1 MRTGPGANDLAT
13 SDPAPGSNSHRH
25 PQSTMPSVRTPRAIV
40 PIIPIKGRGAGSNR
54 ESRFDAWNRQLDGDH
69 VDGALAEGE
78 SASPRTEITL
88 RDARSIISRNQS
100 PDIPFEQSINPYQG
114 CEHGCVYCYA
124 RPTHAYLGLSP
135 GLDFETKIHA
145 KTNAAELLVKELSRP
160 GYVPKFIALGAN
172 TDPYQPT
179 ERQLEITRSVLR
191 VLSDFNHPV
200 GITTKSALV
209 ERDIDILGPMAARDL
224 ARVFVSVATLDHE
237 IARRLEPRANAP
249 ARRIE
254 AIRRLAAAG
263 IPTGVIVGPVIPALT
278 DKDIESVLE
287 AASGAGA
294 CDAHY
299 VMLRLPLEIRDLFV
313 EWLQA
318 HYPLRAKHV
327 MSLVQ
332 QVRGGRDN
340 DSAFGSRMRGTGM
353 FAELIR
359 QRFDVARR
367 RHNLNARYLA
377 PDTSSFA
384 VPRPAGG
391 QLSLF

>member
-1 MRTGPGANDLAT
+1 
-13 SDPAPGSNSHRH
+13 
-25 PQSTMPSVRTPRAIV
+25 MPSVRTPRAT
-40 PIIPIKGRGAGSNR
+40 IPILPVKGRGAASNLP
-54 ESRFDAWNRQLDGDH
+54 SRFDSWSRQLDGDY

-160 GYVPKFIALGAN
+160 GYVPKLIALGAN

-179 ERQLEITRSVLR
+179 ERQLGITRSVLR

-200 GITTKSALV
+200 GITTKSALI
-209 ERDIDILGPMAARDL
+209 ERDIDILGPMAARGL

-367 RHNLNARYLA
+367 RHNLNARDLA